1 MEIFQDQ
8 GIIQAVVAVFLV
20 LAAWWVLRTVLRWIR
35 RLSRLGCLAGVALL
49 LVAVILISLS

>member
-1 MEIFQDQ
+1 MEIFQNQ
-8 GIIQAVVAVFLV
+8 GVIQAVVAVILV

-49 LVAVILISLS
+49 LVAVILIRLS

>member
-49 LVAVILISLS
+49 LVAVILIRLN

>member
-1 MEIFQDQ
+1 MEIFQNQ

-49 LVAVILISLS
+49 LVAVILIRLS

>member
-20 LAAWWVLRTVLRWIR
+20 LAAWWVLRTVMRWIR

-49 LVAVILISLS
+49 LVAVILIRLS

>member
-8 GIIQAVVAVFLV
+8 RIIQAVVAVLLV
-20 LAAWWVLRTVLRWIR
+20 LAAWWVLRTVMRWIR

-49 LVAVILISLS
+49 LVAVILIRLS

>member
-20 LAAWWVLRTVLRWIR
+20 LAAWWVLRTVMRWIR
-35 RLSRLGCLAGVALL
+35 RLSRLGCLASVALL
-49 LVAVILISLS
+49 LVAVILIRLS

>member
-20 LAAWWVLRTVLRWIR
+20 LAAWWVLRTVMRWIR
-35 RLSRLGCLAGVALL
+35 RLSRLGCWAGVALL
-49 LVAVILISLS
+49 LVAVILIRLS

>member
-8 GIIQAVVAVFLV
+8 GIIQAVVAVLLV
-20 LAAWWVLRTVLRWIR
+20 LAAWWVLRTVMRWIR

-49 LVAVILISLS
+49 LVAVILIRLS

>member
-1 MEIFQDQ
+1 MEIFQNQ

-20 LAAWWVLRTVLRWIR
+20 LAAWWVLRTVMRWIR

-49 LVAVILISLS
+49 LVAVILIRLS